1 MNDVIHDAFSEYLI
15 KCLARSRKEGE
26 EVHILQ
32 VASTRIS
39 AGIEA
44 SGLTLNRVVPGTRT
58 KRKEKKYR
66 ATFVSNQS
74 PRKAEPE
81 AKPQVK
87 ENAEPEFT
95 EALLEAYRQAEYVA
109 FVEPEIS
116 LRVGEECSA
125 PLDAL
130 LAAEGASSAAFVT
143 AYNPDSKTFA
153 DKWNRELGMFL
164 EHDTG
169 VKGFKYIHGE
179 GRDPSGEW
187 QPEQSLLILGIN
199 KDEANG
205 LARKYAQ
212 NAFVFVKAGEAPE
225 LVVTDRSYSNKQMD
239 MSDRQEVDQ
248 PESLTPEQLDKLESK
263 MSQILSTK
271 DQPEVSSEP
280 SLEDSIVKH
289 LKGEGYSPEVI
300 AEMLEQF

>member
-15 KCLARSRKEGE
+15 KCLARSRQEGE

-81 AKPQVK
+81 VKPQIK

-109 FVEPEIS
+109 FVQPEIS
-116 LRVGEECSA
+116 LRVGEGSA
-125 PLDAL
+125 PLNAL

-143 AYNPDSKTFA
+143 AYNPGSKTFA

-169 VKGFKYIHGE
+169 VKGFKYFHGE

-239 MSDRQEVDQ
+239 ISDEQEVDQ
-248 PESLTPEQLDKLESK
+248 PESLTPEQLDNLESK
-263 MSQILSTK
+263 MSEILSTK
-271 DQPEVSSEP
+271 EQPEVSSEP

-300 AEMLEQF
+300 AEMLEQL

>member
-15 KCLARSRKEGE
+15 KCLARSRQEGE

-74 PRKAEPE
+74 PREAEPE
-81 AKPQVK
+81 AKPQIK
-87 ENAEPEFT
+87 EDAEPEFT

-109 FVEPEIS
+109 FVKPEIS
-116 LRVGEECSA
+116 LRVGECSA
-125 PLDAL
+125 PLNAL

-169 VKGFKYIHGE
+169 VKGFKYFHGE

-239 MSDRQEVDQ
+239 ISDEQEVDQ
-248 PESLTPEQLDKLESK
+248 PESLTPEQLDNLESK
-263 MSQILSTK
+263 MSEILSTK
-271 DQPEVSSEP
+271 EQPEVSSEP

-300 AEMLEQF
+300 ARMLEQI

>member
-15 KCLARSRKEGE
+15 KCLARSRQEGE

-58 KRKEKKYR
+58 RRKEKKYR

-81 AKPQVK
+81 AKPQIK

-109 FVEPEIS
+109 FVQPEIS
-116 LRVGEECSA
+116 LRVGEGSA
-125 PLDAL
+125 PLNAL

-239 MSDRQEVDQ
+239 ISDEQEVDQ
-248 PESLTPEQLDKLESK
+248 PESLTPEQLDNLESK
-263 MSQILSTK
+263 MSEILSTK
-271 DQPEVSSEP
+271 EQPEVSSEP

-300 AEMLEQF
+300 ARMLEQI